1 MSLRNFA
8 AALAALPLLAAC
20 QAPPLQ
26 IRPVGTSLASA
37 EMSAQREDADY
48 ASARAAIERRDY
60 ATALDWLQAARAV
73 NPSDV
78 RVLNAFGVVYDK
90 LGRFDLSERYYTQ
103 ALTLDHRSE
112 IVIHNLAYSRGL
124 QSRIVASPISWEL
137 ADIKPLPQIVAIRA
151 AQPTAVATAS
161 AAAAAAAAPRP
172 RHALTVVNATGRT
185 GGERLVFDHL
195 VSLKWSLS
203 RHQVQA
209 AVPTATTLIRYA
221 PAWRSQA
228 LALSRTL
235 PGHPK
240 LVEAAQD
247 ETGVRLVLGSDC
259 NQWKLSAANRS

>member
-1 MSLRNFA
+1 MSLRNIA

-151 AQPTAVATAS
+151 AQLTAVAAAS
-161 AAAAAAAAPRP
+161 AAAAPRP

-185 GGERLVFDHL
+185 GGEQLVFDRL

-247 ETGVRLVLGSDC
+247 ETGVHLVLGSDC

>member
-1 MSLRNFA
+1 M
-8 AALAALPLLAAC
+8 
-20 QAPPLQ
+20 
-26 IRPVGTSLASA
+26 
-37 EMSAQREDADY
+37 
-48 ASARAAIERRDY
+48 
-60 ATALDWLQAARAV
+60 
-73 NPSDV
+73 
-78 RVLNAFGVVYDK
+78 LNAFGVVYDK

-151 AQPTAVATAS
+151 AQLTAVAAAS
-161 AAAAAAAAPRP
+161 AAAAPRR

-185 GGERLVFDHL
+185 GGEQLVFDRL

-247 ETGVRLVLGSDC
+247 ETGVHLVLGSDC